1 MHILEELKILK
12 LTNQDLKYQLDAKNQ
27 ELQEAKES
35 IARLML
41 EVNRLYGIIDK
52 GIKNASN

>member
-52 GIKNASN
+52 GIKNANN

>member
-1 MHILEELKILK
+1 MHILEELKTLK

-52 GIKNASN
+52 EIKK

>member
-1 MHILEELKILK
+1 MDELSELKLII
-12 LTNQDLKYQLDAKNQ
+12 QDLKYQLLEKNEELVEAKN
-27 ELQEAKES
+27 S

-52 GIKNASN
+52 EAKNAGN

>member
-1 MHILEELKILK
+1 MHVLEEIKILK
-12 LTNQDLKYQLDAKNQ
+12 LTNQDLKYQLDSKDQ
-27 ELQEAKES
+27 ELKEAKES

-52 GIKNASN
+52 GIKS

>member
-52 GIKNASN
+52 GSKNASN

>member
-12 LTNQDLKYQLDAKNQ
+12 FTNQDLKYQLDAKNQ

>member
-1 MHILEELKILK
+1 MNELDELRLIV
-12 LTNQDLKYQLDAKNQ
+12 QDLKFQLFEKHNELVEAKN
-27 ELQEAKES
+27 S

-52 GIKNASN
+52 GIKNDSK

>member
-1 MHILEELKILK
+1 MHILEELKTLK